1 MSSCSDGDIMKDSII
16 LIKSYFPN
24 QFMFLMKQSNFTKQ
38 LLEFTL
44 DLKYNEKAF
53 EKAKESM
60 GRSGAFFF
68 FSQNNKLILK
78 TVEKSE
84 V

>member
-1 MSSCSDGDIMKDSII
+1 MDESRMSSCSDSDIMKDSII

-44 DLKYNEKAF
+44 DL
-53 EKAKESM
+53 
-60 GRSGAFFF
+60 
-68 FSQNNKLILK
+68 
-78 TVEKSE
+78 
-84 V
+84 